1 MPPDTPVPAGRGPN
15 DPATD
20 KYPKPPFPKQQQPWP
35 GLASKLDPKADHGE
49 ESYRGSGRLKGRK
62 ALITGGDSG
71 IGRAAAIAFARE
83 GADVA
88 INYLPAEEPD
98 AREVVDI
105 IRAAGRKAIAIPGDI
120 KDETFCRQMVKKV
133 TKDLGGL
140 DILVNNAAVVDIVGF
155 DALTFEHYSRIL
167 RVNLDGA
174 LIVSMAMVPL
184 IRSRTAHGRILNI
197 ASIMGVRSAPG
208 ATAYS
213 TAKGGVVNLTRS
225 MACDLA
231 KDGIVVNAIAP
242 GFIDTPMCLLPD
254 GSGHEHQQAWFQ
266 DIYIKYKRIPL
277 GRAGL
282 PDDVAGPAAFF
293 CSDDAR
299 YVTGQIVLVD
309 GGVSATF

>member
-1 MPPDTPVPAGRGPN
+1 MTSRERLS
-15 DPATD
+15 D
-20 KYPKPPFPKQQQPWP
+20 KI
-35 GLASKLDPKADHGE
+35 
-49 ESYRGSGRLKGRK
+49 
-62 ALITGGDSG
+62 ALVTGAAQG
-71 IGRAAAIAFARE
+71 IGEAIARRFARE
-83 GADVA
+83 GATVVLADINASGAARTAEAILSEHGRAIGIEMDVSQA
-88 INYLPAEEPD
+88 PSVAAAAQSI
-98 AREVVDI
+98 RE
-105 IRAAGRKAIAIPGDI
+105 R
-120 KDETFCRQMVKKV
+120 
-133 TKDLGGL
+133 LGGL
-140 DILVNNAAVVDIVGF
+140 DILVNNAAIVDIVGF
-155 DALTFEHYSRIL
+155 DALTLEHYSRIL

-184 IRSRTAHGRILNI
+184 IRAQTRQGRILNI

-213 TAKGGVVNLTRS
+213 TAKGGMVNLTRS

-254 GSGHEHQQAWFQ
+254 GSGHEHQQAWFK

-277 GRAGL
+277 GRAGV
-282 PDDVAGPAAFF
+282 PEDIAGPAVFF

-299 YVTGQIVLVD
+299 YVTGQILLVD